1 MQEACCILS
10 QCYIKGEHLWF
21 DELVWSLVFCWN
33 LQLLEMLMNNIGDAV
48 HKLVIEAGLL
58 PVLVKIVKKKVCTV
72 MFNFSTSL
80 DGDGEGDSRQ

>member
-1 MQEACCILS
+1 
-10 QCYIKGEHLWF
+10 
-21 DELVWSLVFCWN
+21 
-33 LQLLEMLMNNIGDAV
+33 MNNIGDAV